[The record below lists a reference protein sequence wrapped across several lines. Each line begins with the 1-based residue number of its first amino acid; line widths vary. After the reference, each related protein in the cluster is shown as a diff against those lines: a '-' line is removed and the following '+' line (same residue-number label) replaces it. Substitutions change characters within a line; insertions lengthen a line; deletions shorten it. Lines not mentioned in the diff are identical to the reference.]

1 MKKAGIM
8 TFHFCDNYGALLQC
22 YALRHTI
29 NTFPDINAEV
39 INYNPNWSF
48 KEYENPV
55 IKKRYLMK
63 LDRFDEFR
71 KDCIGAVSPVI
82 YDDIN
87 DAEKYDYYIT
97 GSDQVWN
104 TSFSFVNEHYFL
116 NFTPDNAKRISY
128 AASIGLP
135 VDSPKLNRNV
145 FEKYIP
151 RFDYISLREKTHIPF
166 VSQFT
171 DKEVCSVL
179 DPTLLLESDDY
190 DELCKDASY
199 PDGDY
204 LFLYFLAHDN
214 SAPLLINYANMIARK
229 FNLKIVCSLPDIP
242 KRSFKNESES
252 AFHYGPKE
260 FVSAIKHAKV
270 VVTNSFHATIF
281 SLLHH
286 TPFFTFLVPSMQS
299 RITDI
304 LEETGLSDRIIYGY
318 RPLSDDMLDV
328 DFSKADTVL
337 EEKRNESIAF
347 LKKARDIE

>member
-39 INYNPNWSF
+39 INYNPGFIFLQYADSSIQE
-48 KEYENPV
+48 K
-55 IKKRYLMK
+55 YLMK
-63 LDRFDEFR
+63 LERFGEFR
-71 KDCIGAVSPVI
+71 KGCIGAVSPVI
-82 YDDIN
+82 YDIN

-104 TSFSFVNEHYFL
+104 TSFPFVNEHYFL
-116 NFTPDNAKRISY
+116 DFVPQGAKRISY
-128 AASIGLP
+128 AASIGIP
-135 VDSPKLNRNV
+135 VDSPNLNRDM

-151 RFDYISLREKTHIPF
+151 RFDNISLREKTHIPF

-179 DPTLLLESDDY
+179 DPTLLLEAEDY

-199 PDGDY
+199 PEGDY
-204 LFLYFLAHDN
+204 LLLY
-214 SAPLLINYANMIARK
+214 LLGYDASLIDYANMIARK
-229 FNLKIVCSLPDIP
+229 FNLKIVYSLPDIQ

-252 AFHYGPKE
+252 FFCGGPKE

-270 VVTNSFHATIF
+270 VVTHSFHGTVF
-281 SLLHH
+281 SLLYHI
-286 TPFFTFLVPSMQS
+286 PFFSYLLSNVPSRVS
-299 RITDI
+299 DL
-304 LEETGLSDRIIYGY
+304 LEITGLSDRIIYGY

-328 DFSKADTVL
+328 DFSKADTIL
-337 EEKRNESIAF
+337 EEKRKESIAF
-347 LKKARDIE
+347 LKKALDIE

>member
-29 NTFPDINAEV
+29 NTFPGINAEV
-39 INYNPNWSF
+39 INYNPGFIFPQYADSSIQE
-48 KEYENPV
+48 KH
-55 IKKRYLMK
+55 LMK
-63 LDRFDEFR
+63 LERFDEFR

-82 YDDIN
+82 YDIN

-104 TSFSFVNEHYFL
+104 PSFSFINKHYFL
-116 NFTPDNAKRISY
+116 DFTPDNAKRISY

-135 VDSPKLNRNV
+135 VDSPKLNKDM

-151 RFDYISLREKTHIPF
+151 EIDYISLREKTHIPF

-179 DPTLLLESDDY
+179 DPTLLLKSDDY

-204 LFLYFLAHDN
+204 LFLYLLENHS

-229 FNLKIVCSLPDIP
+229 FNLKIVYSLPYIP
-242 KRSFKNESES
+242 ERLFKTESES

-260 FVSAIKHAKV
+260 FVSTIKHAKA
-270 VVTNSFHATIF
+270 VVTYSFHGTVF
-281 SLLHH
+281 SILHH
-286 TPFFTFLVPSMQS
+286 VPFFTHMISTVPS
-299 RITDI
+299 RILDS
-304 LEETGLSDRIIYGY
+304 LETLGLSDRIIYGY
-318 RPLSDDMLDV
+318 RPLSDDMLDI
-328 DFSKADTVL
+328 DFSKADTIL
-337 EEKRNESIAF
+337 EEKRKESLSF
-347 LKKARDIE
+347 LKKALDIE

>member
-82 YDDIN
+82 YDIN
-87 DAEKYDYYIT
+87 DAEKYNYYIT

-116 NFTPDNAKRISY
+116 DFVPQDAKRISY

-135 VDSPKLNRNV
+135 VDSPKLNKDM

-151 RFDYISLREKTHIPF
+151 RFDNISLREKTHIPF

-171 DKEVCSVL
+171 DKEVCSVS
-179 DPTLLLESDDY
+179 DPTLLLKSDDY

-204 LFLYFLAHDN
+204 LFLYFLAHDD
-214 SAPLLINYANMIARK
+214 SEPLIINYANMIARK
-229 FNLKIVCSLPDIP
+229 FNLKVVYSMPDVP
-242 KRSFKNESES
+242 VRLFKNESES
-252 AFHYGPKE
+252 AFSYGPKE
-260 FVSAIKHAKV
+260 FVSAIKHAKIV
-270 VVTNSFHATIF
+270 ITNSFHGTIF
-281 SLLHH
+281 SILHH
-286 TPFFTFLVPSMQS
+286 TPFFTFLVQSMQS
-299 RITDI
+299 RITD
-304 LEETGLSDRIIYGY
+304 LLGETGLSDRIVYGY
-318 RPLSDDMLDV
+318 RPLSNDMLDV
-328 DFSKADTVL
+328 DFSKADAVL
-337 EEKRNESIAF
+337 EEKRKESMAF
-347 LKKARDIE
+347 LKKALDIE

>member
-8 TFHFCDNYGALLQC
+8 TIHLIDNYGSALQC

-29 NTFPDINAEV
+29 NSFEGIEADA
-39 INYNPNWSF
+39 INYDP
-48 KEYENPV
+48 YPV
-55 IKKRYLMK
+55 SSRYADNSCQKKYLMR
-63 LDRFDEFR
+63 LDNFR
-71 KDCIGAVSPVI
+71 KFREVCNNVKGDAFNN
-82 YDDIN
+82 IN

-104 TSFSFVNEHYFL
+104 TSFPFVNEHYFL
-116 NFTPDNAKRISY
+116 DFVPQDAKRISY
-128 AASIGLP
+128 AASISLP
-135 VDSPKLNRNV
+135 VSSPLLKREM

-151 RFDYISLREKTHIPF
+151 EFDYISLREKTHIPF

-171 DKEVCSVL
+171 DKEVCSVS
-179 DPTLLLESDDY
+179 DPALLLKADDY
-190 DELCKDASY
+190 DKLCEDAEY
-199 PDGDY
+199 PEGDY
-204 LFLYFLAHDN
+204 LLLYFLEHDN
-214 SAPLLINYANMIARK
+214 SAPLLTDYANMLSRK
-229 FNLKIVCSLPDIP
+229 FNLKVVYSMPYTHEH
-242 KRSFKNESES
+242 SFKNESES
-252 AFHYGPKE
+252 FYHYGPKE

-304 LEETGLSDRIIYGY
+304 LGETGLSDRIIYGY

-328 DFSKADTVL
+328 DFSKADAVL

-347 LKKARDIE
+347 LKKALDIE

>member
-82 YDDIN
+82 YDIN
-87 DAEKYDYYIT
+87 NAEKYDYYIT

-116 NFTPDNAKRISY
+116 DFVSQDAKRISY

-135 VDSPKLNRNV
+135 VDSPKLKREM

-179 DPTLLLESDDY
+179 DPTLLLKSDDY

-347 LKKARDIE
+347 LKKALDIE

>member
-1 MKKAGIM
+1 MKKTGII

-29 NTFPDINAEV
+29 NSFPDINAEV
-39 INYNPNWSF
+39 INYNPGFIFPQYADSSIQE
-48 KEYENPV
+48 K
-55 IKKRYLMK
+55 YLMK

-82 YDDIN
+82 YDIN
-87 DAEKYDYYIT
+87 DAERYDYYIT

-104 TSFSFVNEHYFL
+104 TSWYLPLDSYFL
-116 NFTPDNAKRISY
+116 DFVPCGSKRISY

-135 VDSPKLNRNV
+135 ISSPGLDKKI
-145 FEKYIP
+145 FEKHIP
-151 RFDYISLREKTHIPF
+151 KFDNISLREKTHIPF

-179 DPTLLLESDDY
+179 DPTLLLEAEDY

-214 SAPLLINYANMIARK
+214 SEPLIINYANMISRK
-229 FNLKIVCSLPDIP
+229 FNLKVVYSLPDIP
-242 KRSFKNESES
+242 ERSFKNKAES
-252 AFHYGPKE
+252 FFTYGPKE
-260 FVSAIKHAKV
+260 FVSAIKHAKI
-270 VVTNSFHATIF
+270 VVTNSFHGTVF
-281 SLLHH
+281 STLYHV
-286 TPFFTFLVPSMQS
+286 PFFTFLVSSMSS
-299 RITDI
+299 RITD
-304 LEETGLSDRIIYGY
+304 LLGETGLSDRIVYGY

-328 DFSKADTVL
+328 DFTKADAVL
-337 EEKRNESIAF
+337 EEKRKESIAF
-347 LKKARDIE
+347 LKKTLEIK